1 MSQVAEPRFPF
12 PSLWGRGAAINRR
25 TRPLLGEL
33 HPETQRLSLG
43 LCEGPRMRREMRW
56 GRCWD
61 RRPQGLSYHP
71 PSPPPTVLRPGPGSA
86 APYAG
91 GGRSAGGRC
100 RSRARGGTGSSQSG
114 PEARIPSAPPLCG
127 AQPQRDERGL
137 LGRPHP
143 RQPPQRWVPTLTS
156 QGPVSRLICKMGS
169 QGRRGALSD

>member
-1 MSQVAEPRFPF
+1 MGPVLGQAPA
-12 PSLWGRGAAINRR
+12 G
-25 TRPLLGEL
+25 PLL
-33 HPETQRLSLG
+33 PSPT
-43 LCEGPRMRREMRW
+43 
-56 GRCWD
+56 
-61 RRPQGLSYHP
+61 P
-71 PSPPPTVLRPGPGSA
+71 PSTVLRPGSGSV

-100 RSRARGGTGSSQSG
+100 RSRARGGIGSSQSG
-114 PEARIPSAPPLCG
+114 PEARTPSAPPLCG
-127 AQPQRDERGL
+127 EQPRRDERGL